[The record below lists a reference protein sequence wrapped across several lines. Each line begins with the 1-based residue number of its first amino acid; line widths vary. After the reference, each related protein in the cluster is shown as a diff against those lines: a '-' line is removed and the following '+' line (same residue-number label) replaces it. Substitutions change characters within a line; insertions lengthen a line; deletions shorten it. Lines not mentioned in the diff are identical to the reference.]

1 MIERLIPFVLLGCS
15 LLNIQYLVAEP
26 VPVRHV
32 EGLVHGFLL
41 LRTLDGKT
49 IAQGDLTE
57 IANGEQVTAH
67 LVFHF
72 TDGSLHEETAV
83 FSQSHIFHLLKDHL
97 VQKGSTFKHPL
108 DMSIDTEKREV
119 TVRHTDIDGKE
130 KTTTEQMDLP
140 ADLANG
146 MTLTVVK
153 NVLPT
158 EPKTTVSMIAATP
171 RPRLVHL
178 VITPAGEESFSIGD
192 SRRKA
197 VRYEVKVEVGGVS
210 GLVAHLLGKLP
221 PPTHVWIH
229 HGDAPAFVKS
239 EGPMCVDC
247 PVWRIEL
254 TTPVWSAATERP
266 QQ

>member
-1 MIERLIPFVLLGCS
+1 MGCS
-15 LLNIQYLVAEP
+15 LLSMQYLVAEP

-41 LRTLDGKT
+41 LRTLDGTT
-49 IAQGDLTE
+49 IAHGDLTE
-57 IANGEQVTAH
+57 IANGDQVTTH

-72 TDGSLHEETAV
+72 KDGSLHDETAV
-83 FSQSHIFHLLKDHL
+83 FSQSHTFRLLKDHL
-97 VQKGSTFKHPL
+97 AQKGPTFKHPL

-119 TVRHTDIDGKE
+119 TVRYTDSDGKE
-130 KTTTEQMDLP
+130 KTTTDQMDLP
-140 ADLANG
+140 ADVANG

-153 NVLPT
+153 NILPT
-158 EPKTTVSMIAATP
+158 EPKKTVSMIAATP
-171 RPRLVHL
+171 KPRLVQL
-178 VITPAGEESFSIGD
+178 VITPTGEESFSIGD

-210 GLVAHLLGKLP
+210 GLVAHLFSKLP
-221 PPTHVWIH
+221 PPTHVWIL

-239 EGPMCVDC
+239 EGPMCMEC

-254 TTPVWSAATERP
+254 TTPVWSASAEHP
-266 QQ
+266 

>member
-97 VQKGSTFKHPL
+97 VQKGSTFKASAGYV
-108 DMSIDTEKREV
+108 D
-119 TVRHTDIDGKE
+119 RHRKTGGNCPAYRQRRKG

-146 MTLTVVK
+146 MTLTCREEFPADRAENDGVHDRCDS
-153 NVLPT
+153 
-158 EPKTTVSMIAATP
+158 KTST
-171 RPRLVHL
+171 RPSRYY
-178 VITPAGEESFSIGD
+178 
-192 SRRKA
+192 SRRRGIVFDRRFPA
-197 VRYEVKVEVGGVS
+197 EGSPLVKVEVGGVS
-210 GLVAHLLGKLP
+210 DFGCALIRQAAASNPRLDSSP
-221 PPTHVWIH
+221 
-229 HGDAPAFVKS
+229 GDAP
-239 EGPMCVDC
+239 GI
-247 PVWRIEL
+247 R
-254 TTPVWSAATERP
+254 
-266 QQ
+266 